1 MRQNVR
7 IATFFLCLAL
17 PLAGIGAQQITRIAV
32 VDLQKILLAYST
44 DSTELRDYEA
54 KKAEIQQ
61 EINQQATDIK
71 TLQGQKT
78 DADNARDAATSQRLA
93 AEIAQRT
100 DTLRTFVRTKQDELD
115 KIAASIK
122 STDGFAQL
130 VYKKIQNVAETDGYS
145 LVLNLRSADSV
156 MSAVLWYSPMIDITD
171 KVIAALVGTPT
182 TTQ

>member
-1 MRQNVR
+1 MRRFAR
-7 IATFFLCLAL
+7 IALFVSCLVL
-17 PLAGIGAQQITRIAV
+17 PLAGIAAQQITRIAV

-44 DSTELRDYEA
+44 DSTALRDYEA

-61 EINQQATDIK
+61 EIDRQAADIK
-71 TLQGQKT
+71 TLQSQKA
-78 DADNARDAATSQRLA
+78 DADKARDNVGSQRLN

-100 DTLRTFVRTKQDELD
+100 DALRAFVRSKQEELD
-115 KIAASIK
+115 KAAAAIK

-130 VYKKIQNVAETDGYS
+130 VYQKIQNVAETDGYS

-171 KVIAALVGTPT
+171 KVIAALVGAN

>member
-1 MRQNVR
+1 MRRFAR
-7 IATFFLCLAL
+7 IASVLLCLAL
-17 PLAGIGAQQITRIAV
+17 PLAGISAQQITRIAV

-44 DSTELRDYEA
+44 DSTALRDYEA

-61 EINQQATDIK
+61 EIDSQAAVIK
-71 TLQGQKT
+71 SLQAQKA
-78 DADNARDAATSQRLA
+78 DADKAKDVASSQRID

-100 DTLRTFVRTKQDELD
+100 DALRSFVRAKQDELD
-115 KIAASIK
+115 KAAAAIK
-122 STDGFAQL
+122 STDAFAQL

-171 KVIAALVGTPT
+171 KVIAALVGANA
-182 TTQ
+182 TQ